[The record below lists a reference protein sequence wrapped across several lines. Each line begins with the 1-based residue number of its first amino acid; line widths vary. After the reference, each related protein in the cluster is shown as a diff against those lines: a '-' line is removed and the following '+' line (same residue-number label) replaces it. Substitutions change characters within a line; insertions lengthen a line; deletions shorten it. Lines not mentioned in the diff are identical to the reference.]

1 MCSLW
6 LPQTLKRKIA
16 MTDSLIGN
24 NDNKNSKDREY
35 NKGSN
40 DNKNSKDP
48 KDPMMENNAME
59 GSGIADHGQDHVGGR
74 PNTVQRGPAEVHAGQ
89 DGRQGKGHHAQDCK
103 DQGDGQVGVS

>member
-1 MCSLW
+1 MTESL
-6 LPQTLKRKIA
+6 K
-16 MTDSLIGN
+16 GN
-24 NDNKNSKDREY
+24 NDNKNSKDRDY
-35 NKGSN
+35 KKGSN
-40 DNKNSKDP
+40 DNKNS